1 MKRKCLHFALM
12 SVLVFLIVSCS
23 NNDDPVTPPQYRI
36 SRICSDNLLQL
47 FEYDASGRISEWKYE
62 DLTQDRSDTY
72 NSTYRYSGEEG
83 VIEINSTEQRGD
95 ETWSFNERL
104 YLNQDG
110 TASHATGNV
119 TILGNG
125 EWLLMKKNYLVSFH
139 YNSSHQL
146 TKIDVEEKRTND
158 TGWEE
163 SGGLQWFIE
172 MEWDENNLITYSE
185 YSNRDYP
192 MFSKTFTYYE
202 GDTAHYIPIMQ
213 GPILRHY
220 YLPLQYQGLFGPQSV
235 GLVKEA
241 SFSSNFLNHSTTFS
255 YDLSVSV
262 YNSVVEKYSE
272 FVRGAEVECTI
283 TWDRK

>member
-12 SVLVFLIVSCS
+12 SVSVFLTVSCS
-23 NNDDPVTPPQYRI
+23 DNNEPVPPPQYRI
-36 SRICSDNLLQL
+36 SRICSDNSLQL

-62 DLTQDRSDTY
+62 DLTQAPSDMY
-72 NSTYRYSGEEG
+72 NSTYSYSEEEG
-83 VIEINSTEQRGD
+83 AIEINSTEQRGD
-95 ETWSFNERL
+95 DTWSFNERL

-119 TILGNG
+119 TISGNG
-125 EWLLMKKNYLVSFH
+125 ELMMMKNYSATFH

-146 TKIDVEEKRTND
+146 TKIDVVEKRTD
-158 TGWEE
+158 GAGWEE

-202 GDTAHYIPIMQ
+202 GDTAHYIPVVQ

-220 YLPLQYQGLFGPQSV
+220 YLPLQYQGLFGTQSV

-241 SFSSNFLNHSTTFS
+241 SLSSNSLNHSTTFS
-255 YDLSVSV
+255 YDLSVSI
-262 YNSVVEKYSE
+262 YNSVVERYSE
-272 FVRGAEVECTI
+272 FVRGSEVEYTV